1 MKAIK
6 AINFWL
12 AVVTGILMISC
23 EDDRPRPITPA
34 GNQPS
39 PVTNVR
45 ITPTNGGAVL
55 RYSLPDDEDL
65 SYVMARFEYPVGVIK
80 EFKSSKFTDSLVI
93 EGFGNTNEYSVELFT
108 VTKSE
113 VKSVPVPISVKPLKP
128 VAQVVIESLGML
140 AAFGGVEVK
149 FEENTRRDPL
159 AIHVIKRVNN
169 EWEEIDVNFFETV
182 SGSFK
187 SRGQEPVPIEF
198 GVYVRDRWNNFSD
211 TLIQTLTPF
220 KEIRITGVEGSYA
233 LASDYNRHYT
243 GTYALIL
250 DNNLQN
256 QLGTLVAE
264 GVRLPLSL
272 TLVFSETYK
281 FSRMK
286 FFMPYLIEY
295 DQGSV
300 ENFEIYGSNELV
312 DDWSKWTK
320 IMDCKVE
327 KPSGLPLGSVTS
339 ADYEHARKGIDFDF
353 PLDVPSYKYLR
364 FKMLNTFDY
373 VNFYRITELQF
384 WGSEADID

>member
-1 MKAIK
+1 MKVTKLMRA
-6 AINFWL
+6 WL
-12 AVVTGILMISC
+12 AIGFAAVMISC
-23 EDDRPRPITPA
+23 EDDRPRPITPPGA
-34 GNQPS
+34 EPA
-39 PVTNVR
+39 PVSNVQV
-45 ITPTNGGAVL
+45 TATNGGAIL
-55 RYSLPDDEDL
+55 RYTLPDAADL
-65 SYVMARFEYPVGVIK
+65 SYVLARFEYPAGVVK

-93 EGFGNTNEYSVELFT
+93 EGFGDTKEYDVQLFA

-113 VKSVPVPISVKPLKP
+113 TKSVPVVVKVQPLKP
-128 VAQVVIESLGML
+128 IAQVVSESIGML

-149 FEENTRRDPL
+149 FDDNARRDPL
-159 AIHVIKRVNN
+159 AIHVIKRVDDS
-169 EWEEIDVNFFETV
+169 WEEIDVNFFETV

-187 SRGQEPVPIEF
+187 SRGQQPVPIEF
-198 GVYVRDRWNNFSD
+198 GVYVRDRWNNYSD
-211 TLIQTLTPF
+211 TIVQVLTPF
-220 KEIRITGVEGSYA
+220 EEVRITGVEGSYA
-233 LASDYNRHYT
+233 LAGDYNRHYT
-243 GTYALIL
+243 GTYAWIL

-256 QLGTLVAE
+256 SLGTLVAE
-264 GVRLPLSL
+264 NVTLPLSM
-272 TLVFSETYK
+272 TMAFDDSYK

-300 ENFEIYGSNELV
+300 ENFEVYGSNELV

-339 ADYEHARKGIDFDF
+339 ADYEHARRGIDFDF
-353 PLDVPSYKYLR
+353 PLDAPPYKYLR

-384 WGSEADID
+384 WGSSSEVE